1 MIVEGTHPF
10 IRIDSGNNEP
20 GMTLQ
25 RREDRE
31 WMDYKVDGKVVK
43 SPVDIDALPAGR
55 YRLINPVTWHSPA
68 PW

>member
-10 IRIDSGNNEP
+10 PHFDSGNDEP

-25 RREDRE
+25 RLEDRE
-31 WMDYKVDGKVVK
+31 WVDYTVDGELVK

-55 YRLINPVTWHSPA
+55 YRLV
-68 PW
+68 

>member
-10 IRIDSGNNEP
+10 IRIDLGKNEP

-25 RREDRE
+25 RLDRE
-31 WMDYKVDGKVVK
+31 WVDYKIDRKLVK

-55 YRLINPVTWHSPA
+55 YRLV
-68 PW
+68 